1 MAGDTSD
8 TRAAAKAALWEEV
21 KGVGQL
27 SARTE
32 TGDDGVTRWSGRKL
46 QQRLNDPR
54 FARAAAI
61 LWEDNPEH
69 LSNVR
74 AAADALA
81 GAEGSLRAKAPGS
94 SGTAQAL
101 NGKYDASMS
110 TASIASRMRSVNRG
124 QLSPTIAVVDVLST
138 FLRNRAGKVQAK
150 VIDEMLARAINDAEF
165 AAIQA

>member
-1 MAGDTSD
+1 MAGDTPA

-27 SARTE
+27 NARTE

-46 QQRLNDPR
+46 QQRLEDPR
-54 FARAAAI
+54 FARAAAM

-74 AAADALA
+74 AAADALV

-94 SGTAQAL
+94 PGTAP
-101 NGKYDASMS
+101 G
-110 TASIASRMRSVNRG
+110 
-124 QLSPTIAVVDVLST
+124 P
-138 FLRNRAGKVQAK
+138 
-150 VIDEMLARAINDAEF
+150 
-165 AAIQA
+165 